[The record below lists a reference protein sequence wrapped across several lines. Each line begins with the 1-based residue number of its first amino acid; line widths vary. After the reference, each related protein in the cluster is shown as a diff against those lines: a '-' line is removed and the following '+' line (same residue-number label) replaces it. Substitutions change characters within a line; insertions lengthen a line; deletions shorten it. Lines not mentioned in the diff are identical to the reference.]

1 MSLILH
7 QNSKGIQM
15 VRDDFKVRS
24 QVKVINTASGKN
36 YCLRTYRFDLV
47 HESIEV
53 PYCSWAN
60 LDCCGGWSFDE
71 EYLDTAV
78 QKGLKLFAGR
88 GAWLKSLYNP
98 YGPSREKLQHQFSEF
113 KASLPSGV
121 FADIESHQ
129 LREEYFDTFI
139 CRTGRIVD
147 YIDLDLVFSLYQK
160 LGMKISDR
168 EKVEVE
174 RLCSYE
180 MKLYG
185 TARAPFRYANAVANS
200 ELITTGL
207 LLGYPIESTASI
219 LQGH

>member
-47 HESIEV
+47 HEPIEV

-78 QKGLKLFAGR
+78 QNGLKLFAGR
-88 GAWLKSLYNP
+88 DTWVRDLYRP
-98 YGPSREKLQHQFSEF
+98 YGPSRENLERKFRDL
-113 KASLPSGV
+113 KADLPSGI
-121 FADIESHQ
+121 FADIEGIPS
-129 LREEYFDTFI
+129 REDCFSTYI
-139 CRTGRIVD
+139 CRAGRITD
-147 YIDLDLVFSLYQK
+147 YIDLDLVFGFYQK
-160 LGMKISDR
+160 LGLVLSEY
-168 EKVEVE
+168 EKAQVK
-174 RLCSYE
+174 RLCNYE
-180 MKLYG
+180 IRLYG
-185 TARAPFRYANAVANS
+185 TAQAPFVYSDAVTTA

-219 LQGH
+219 LQGY